1 MKESFFKGLLKSTL
15 FISLLLITSPLYPQ
29 NTVEEATREADRLG
43 REKIEEKLR
52 ETPKKGQ
59 IEIKPEKAPPKEEQ
73 KFFIKKINLVGT
85 ESFPPEDFSPI
96 IEKYENRE
104 VALSELDTLTKEI
117 EREYLRR
124 GVIAAVFL
132 PPQEIKEG
140 IVNLQVVEA
149 RMGELQIQKHKY
161 FKKERLIHY
170 WRIQQ
175 GEILHYDKISKSI
188 QLMNKNPDRQV
199 KASLF
204 AGKKPGSTDILLT
217 PQTTFPLHF
226 TSTFD
231 KEGSTST
238 GKSRIGLGFRHN
250 NFLGLDDTLLSGYTF
265 GKSFSGVYAYHS
277 LPVGYNGAS
286 FIYGYN
292 STKAI
297 PKKEFSSSNIYSTA
311 QNISLSLHQDLYKKD
326 EYLGELFLGF
336 DAKDKTIKQSTGVTN
351 RDKLRIFSVGG
362 NFIRRGLGSTTY
374 FSPEVSQGV
383 DYFGATSK
391 GNPLAS
397 RGAKSQFTKFNM
409 GIQHKN
415 ILPLNLQAVL
425 KLKSQ
430 YSTTKLMPQEEFS
443 LGGIDSV
450 RGYPSGDYLA
460 DNAGLANAELLIPSF
475 FIPPT
480 WKLPYNKESLKEQIT
495 AVAFLDY
502 GWGER
507 RGALPTEKKS
517 VNLFSIGSGF
527 RIKLFDQILL
537 RLEWGFPL
545 ASNRSI
551 TEKGD
556 SRFHFS
562 ADFQSKF

>member
-15 FISLLLITSPLYPQ
+15 FIILLLIAPPLYPQ

-52 ETPKKGQ
+52 ETPKKAQ
-59 IEIKPEKAPPKEEQ
+59 IEIKPEEVPAKEEQ
-73 KFFIKKINLVGT
+73 KFFIKKINLVGA
-85 ESFPPEDFSPI
+85 ESFPSESFTSI
-96 IEKYENRE
+96 IQKYENRE
-104 VALSELDTLTKEI
+104 ATLSELDTLTKEI

-140 IVNLQVVEA
+140 VVNLQVVEA
-149 RMGELQIQKHKY
+149 RMGKLQIPKHKY
-161 FKKERLIHY
+161 FKKERLIYY
-170 WRIQQ
+170 WRIRQ
-175 GEILHYDKISKSI
+175 GEVLHYDKISKSI

-199 KASLF
+199 KASLL
-204 AGKKPGSTDILLT
+204 AGKKPGTTDILLT

-265 GKSFSGVYAYHS
+265 GRSFSGVYAYHS

-297 PKKEFSSSNIYSTA
+297 PKKEFAASNIYSVA

-326 EYLGELFLGF
+326 EYLGEVFFGF
-336 DAKDKTIKQSTGVTN
+336 DAKDKTIKQNTGVTN

-362 NFIRRGLGSTTY
+362 NFVRRGLGSTTY
-374 FSPEVSQGV
+374 FSPEISQGA

-409 GIQHKN
+409 GVQHKKT
-415 ILPLNLQAVL
+415 LPLNLQGVL

-495 AVAFLDY
+495 TVAFLDY

-507 RGALPTEKKS
+507 RGALPSEKKS
-517 VNLFSIGSGF
+517 VNMLSIGSGF

-551 TEKGD
+551 TEEGD